1 MDSRVRALLLAIAAV
16 QVIFA
21 VGFVFQVPTLTAVW
35 PFAGTTPLSQ
45 TFIGSIFA
53 AAAAATVW
61 CAWAESDRGLVGIAL
76 DYLAILAPAAIIS
89 LVGAAGGSGAGV
101 AAFGV
106 ACLVGVV
113 FGLWLLRRSLARPW
127 RDPRPLPRLIRWSF
141 AFFIVALV
149 IAGGALAIQV
159 PDIMPWTITPELST
173 LFGLMFLGAAAYF
186 TFALVEPRWENAG
199 GQLAGFLA
207 YDVVLVLPF
216 LQRLPTIPE
225 NLRINLVIYTAVV
238 IASGVL
244 AFWYLAIDRRT
255 RIGSSGDDGAT
266 PFGPQSAAP

>member
-1 MDSRVRALLLAIAAV
+1 MDSRIRGLLLGIAAV
-16 QVIFA
+16 QVVFA

-53 AAAAATVW
+53 AAAAATAW
-61 CAWAESDRGLVGIAL
+61 CAWAQSDRGLAGIAL
-76 DYLAILAPAAIIS
+76 DYLAILAPAAVIS
-89 LVGAAGGSGAGV
+89 LIGAAGGGGVGV

-106 ACLVGVV
+106 ASLVGAL
-113 FGLWLLRRSLARPW
+113 FGVWLLRRSLARPW
-127 RDPRPLPRLIRWSF
+127 RDARPLPRLVRWSF
-141 AFFIVALV
+141 AFFIVALL

-238 IASGVL
+238 IASGIL

-255 RIGSSGDDGAT
+255 RIGSSRDDGARS
-266 PFGPQSAAP
+266 FGSRSAAS